1 MGGTVALTSVGLFG
15 GDHSGW
21 GISPTPE
28 PLGLVVGGI
37 SWKPVVV
44 EGRIEPRE
52 ILNLTVS
59 FDHDIVDG
67 GPATRFVKRLVEL
80 IESGYGLEEGDLKLI

>member
-1 MGGTVALTSVGLFG
+1 
-15 GDHSGW
+15 
-21 GISPTPE
+21 
-28 PLGLVVGGI
+28 LVVGGI
-37 SWKPVVV
+37 AWKPVVV

-59 FDHDIVDG
+59 FDHDIIDG

-80 IESGYGLEEGDLKLI
+80 IEGGYGLDEVDLR

>member
-1 MGGTVALTSVGLFG
+1 
-15 GDHSGW
+15 
-21 GISPTPE
+21 
-28 PLGLVVGGI
+28 
-37 SWKPVVV
+37 VV

-67 GPATRFVKRLVEL
+67 GPATRFVRRLVEL
-80 IESGYGLEEGDLKLI
+80 IECGHGLDETG